1 MTQSDQPKKSV
12 HKPKRKSVHMTLCG
26 KGGVGKSVIARLL
39 TEYLADRGEKPLAF
53 DADPVNANFAAVDAF
68 NVEKVGLIDANHE
81 INPGLF
87 DALVLRIVDS
97 NRSVVLD
104 TGAASYVPFFNYMRE
119 LDLAETLDENGYDL
133 IFHVPLAGGP
143 ALPFTVENLKE
154 VCLHFGKDAG
164 VMVWL
169 NHYWEQIERNG
180 KTFTNWPV
188 YRENAD
194 CIQAVFEIN
203 RMPSHTSAADFALM
217 LRENKSFAEAVD
229 NHSEFNIL
237 TRSRLMKVRKTMFGG
252 MDALLGVDTS
262 NEVEIAS

>member
-1 MTQSDQPKKSV
+1 MSSKLP
-12 HKPKRKSVHMTLCG
+12 RKSVHMTLCG

-39 TEYLADRGEKPLAF
+39 TEYLTDRGDTPLAF

-68 NVEKVGLIDANHE
+68 NVEKVGLIDANQE

-87 DALVLRIVDS
+87 DKLVLKIVDS

-133 IFHVPLAGGP
+133 VFHVPLAGGP

-180 KTFTNWPV
+180 KAFTNWPV

-194 CIQAVFEIN
+194 CIRAVFEIN

-229 NHSEFNIL
+229 SQSDFNIL
-237 TRSRLMKVRKTMFGG
+237 IRSRLMKVRKTIFDG
-252 MDALLGVDTS
+252 MDALMGIHTAE
-262 NEVEIAS
+262 EVEVAS

>member
-1 MTQSDQPKKSV
+1 MTQSDLPTMTSNL
-12 HKPKRKSVHMTLCG
+12 PRKSVHMTLCG

-39 TEYLADRGEKPLAF
+39 TEYLTDRDDAPLAF
-53 DADPVNANFAAVDAF
+53 DADPVNANFAAVHAF
-68 NVEKVGLIDANHE
+68 NVEKVGLIDANQE

-87 DALVLRIVDS
+87 DGLVLRIVDS

-119 LDLAETLDENGYDL
+119 LDLAATLDENGYDL
-133 IFHVPLAGGP
+133 FFHVPLAGGP

-154 VCLHFGKDAG
+154 VCRHFGKDAG
-164 VMVWL
+164 VVVWL

-180 KTFTNWPV
+180 KTFTDWPV
-188 YRENAD
+188 YRENAEV
-194 CIQAVFEIN
+194 IQSVFEIN

-229 NHSEFNIL
+229 NHSDFNIL
-237 TRSRLMKVRKTMFGG
+237 TRSRLRKVRQTMFDG
-252 MDALLGVDTS
+252 MDALMGVDRP
-262 NEVEIAS
+262 EAVEIAS